1 MARWAALLLT
11 VAGSV
16 AICRAQQPPTRPA
29 FTTIQPITQQPTTPL
44 GCEYNGR
51 FYPAGTTISETTGC
65 MGSGELCDENGEI
78 LVWDNFGFGCCERDG
93 QYYEDGETFT
103 EGGVTCTC
111 VGSENAEPA
120 PLNCGVTTTPS
131 VPRPDTPPPTP
142 PAGCEYDGRIYP
154 PGTTISETTGCRG
167 SGTYCDENGQIY
179 VSDNFGFGCCERD
192 GQYYQDGE
200 TFTEGRVT
208 CTCVGSRDAI
218 PAPLN
223 CTEGDC
229 RGRWST
235 PEGCRGDDCDH
246 SVSWTYNS
254 DTDKIFFEMSAR
266 QTSDKWIGIGFSN
279 DQLMA
284 NSDVIVAAVSPEG
297 SVSITD
303 RWASRRSMPT
313 EDGSDDVENPQ
324 GSYNNGVINVNFTR
338 QRNTGDDSDLA
349 FTDDDCLYM
358 FYALGGTYNHA
369 SQTLSKHATT
379 PTISDQRICIRG
391 DCPAREVCGENSNF
405 HSCGHGDCQP
415 TCEEPAPVCIQ
426 VCIPGC
432 QCKAGFALRDGR
444 CIPRSQ
450 CEGGGD
456 YLDCNE
462 PDVFWCDNGMCVHQ
476 NRTCNDEDNCGD
488 RSDERGCPTGA
499 CKSSPCMNGASC
511 CDLGDDEFSCLCR
524 LGYHGETCGNFT
536 DPCASESR
544 CENGGTC
551 MRWEMGGDTPP
562 EYSCQCPPHFTGV
575 TCEIPLPTVCDENT
589 CENGGRCV
597 TIPMPCMEGSGDC
610 PEFRC
615 VCPAGVTG
623 YRCEFALGVCEED
636 SCFNDGECTQ
646 VPCKDYYSCECR
658 NGTAGAR
665 CQSTGI
671 IVPTECGENSYFH
684 SCGYGDCQ
692 PTCEEPAPVC
702 IQVCIPGCQCK
713 AGFALRDG
721 RCIPRSQCEGGG
733 DYLDCNE
740 PDVFWCD
747 NGMCVHQN
755 RTCNDEDNCGDRS
768 DERGCP
774 TGACKSSPCMNGAS
788 CCDLGDDEF
797 SCLCRLGYHGETC
810 GNFTDPCASE
820 SRCENGGTCM
830 RWEMGGD
837 TPPEYSCQCPPHF
850 TGVTCEIPL
859 PTVCDENTC
868 ENGGRCVTIPMPC
881 MEGSGD
887 CPEFRCV
894 CPAGV
899 TGYRCE
905 FAIGMCEEESC
916 FNDGECMQVPCKD
929 YYSCECRNGTA
940 GARCESTGIIDC
952 SEPDVFWCDNGMCVH
967 QNRTCNDE
975 DNCGDRSD
983 ERGCPTGACKSSPCM
998 NGASCCD
1005 LGDDKFSC
1013 LCRLG
1018 YHGDTCGNF
1027 TDPCASPD
1035 NPCAN
1040 GGTCMSMDVG
1050 DGDGDSVRSEY
1061 SCQCPPGFTGMTCEI
1076 PLPTVCDENT
1086 CENGGRCVTAT
1097 CSEGSGD
1104 CDPEFRCVCPPGVT
1118 GYRCEFV
1125 LGICEED
1132 SCFNDGECMQV
1143 PCKDYYSCECRN
1155 GFNGPRCAMGESDA
1169 AFAVIRLVGGATEF
1183 EGRVEVRNRTGNG
1196 EWGTICDDDF
1206 DINAANVVCKQ
1217 LGYGPALQLSGSHV
1231 FGEGSGPI
1239 WLDDV
1244 RCSGDEESL
1253 LDCPSGDWGEHNC
1266 DHYEDV
1272 GVICSYTADNVS
1284 LDIRLAEGTTP
1295 AQGRVE
1301 IRLGNGEWGTVC
1313 DDSFDMDDAHVVCRQ
1328 LGYKFATSYEG
1339 SAYFGQ
1345 GNGSIWLDDVEC
1357 EGDEESLLD
1366 CSSSR
1371 WGQHNCGH
1379 SEDVGVVCAVQCE
1392 PINIGMCRNVVQY
1405 NTTAFPNLLGH
1416 VSQQSFLTTPE
1427 SVSVITALMNS
1438 GCHPDVEFAVCSA
1451 LVPNCIDSV
1460 QITPCKD
1467 FCNDVRASCEQVLL
1481 DLGWPWP
1488 FNCSRL
1494 NDRTQCIT
1502 PYPVVVSTELT
1513 LPDEVFTEDLNNM
1526 TSPRYRMLAGTLE
1539 SEASKAFSRY
1549 PSFRQATVK
1558 GFRPGSVR
1566 ATLGLEFQ
1574 SSGQPLSSDETVVGT
1589 LRQYVNETGGRLG
1602 NLSVSQVN
1610 VALPPAE
1617 IRLVGGS
1624 RRNEG
1629 RVEIRLGNGEWGTI
1643 CDDSFDINDANVVC
1657 RQLGYGLAESYESSF
1672 YFGYG
1677 SGPIWLDEVECEGD
1691 EKNLLDC
1698 PSFGWGRHDC
1708 DHSEDVGV
1716 VCLVQ
1721 CEPINIGMCRNVVPY
1736 NTTAFPNLLG
1746 HVSQQSFLTDQDS
1759 LNVITAL
1766 MNSGCHPDVEF
1777 AVCSALVP
1785 NCIDSVQI
1793 TPCRDFCNDIRA
1805 SCEQVLVGRGQ
1816 PWPFNCNSFNART
1829 QCIRPYPVV
1838 VSTKLTLPDEVFSE
1852 DLNDRN
1858 SSRYRMLAGTL
1869 EREASKAFEAIS
1881 SFRQATVERFRS
1893 GSVIA
1898 ILGVQFQN
1906 NGQALP
1912 SDEAVVATLR
1922 QYINDNG
1929 GRLGDL
1935 SVSQVEVVVPPAEIR
1950 LVGGATE
1957 YEGRV
1962 EIRTGDGEWGTICDD
1977 NFDDNINAA
1986 NVVCRQLGYGPALQY
2001 TGSHVFGEGSGP
2013 IWLDDVRCAGDEESL
2028 LDCPSRDWGEHNCGH
2043 SEDVGVI
2050 CSNTTSNASLEI
2062 RLVGGTNPAQGR
2074 VEIRR
2079 GNGEWGTVCDDS
2091 FDIND
2096 AHVVCRQLGY
2106 GLATSYEGFG
2116 YGSGPIWLDEVECEG
2131 DEENLLDC
2139 PSNGWGD
2146 HNCGHSEDVSV
2157 FCSVLSS
2164 CEPVPWDLCTY
2175 FMGYNSTGFPNSFD
2189 HTSQLDIVL
2198 SAEYQEFTA
2207 VLANISICYPNIYEV
2222 YCQTFL
2228 PKCEE
2233 RSTVFLCRSVCEE
2246 VNAACGPRGVF
2257 LPFSCDVFPADGTQE
2272 CLTLASS
2279 SSSSCEPVPWEF
2291 CSSFIDYNY
2300 TGFPNSFD
2308 HASQLDLALSVEY
2321 QEFTTL
2327 LANLSICYPNIYQ
2340 VYCPVFLPK
2349 CENGSKV
2356 FLCRSVCE
2364 EVNAACGPRGVSLPF
2379 SCDAFPADGTQEC
2392 LTIASST
2399 CDPIPWEFC
2408 SSYIDYDYTGFPN
2421 AFNHTSQVDVSISPE
2436 FQGFNALVPNIS
2448 MCYPNI
2454 YQLYCSM
2461 FLPKCENG
2469 SRVFLCRS
2477 VCEEVNAACG
2487 PRGVSLPFPCDV
2499 FPADGTQECLTI
2511 DAPTC
2516 QPIPYDRCRNML
2528 YSETSFTPG
2537 VPVEAAIA
2545 GAESFFAT
2553 SDSIAGCHTDLEA
2566 FVCSYLFPP
2575 CTSSGTRYP
2584 CASLCNEINDAC
2596 KDAANASG
2604 VAYDPG
2610 LCDRLPPGSYD
2621 ENCFVP
2627 QGRSECDPI
2636 PFGRCQN
2643 MPYADTSF
2651 PNWLGWQGPTDAIGN
2666 ATAIFAALD
2675 QISDCHKDLEFF
2687 LCSLYF
2693 PSCTSTGIKF
2703 PCRSLCDEINN
2714 ACALRALAIG
2724 IPWDTAGCV
2733 TLPVSSYQ
2741 EGCIAPKA
2749 TCDGWPYEC
2758 YGSPGSCVGAWEF
2771 CDGNGF
2777 CPYND
2782 DELACSNYTC
2792 MPIELEYCRGEV
2804 PYDRMTLP
2812 NYFGQESTMMIE
2824 ESDIH
2829 RNVSLLADTSC
2840 HEYVKYV
2847 YCHMA
2852 VPECIMDGV
2861 RGQPLC
2867 RSLCEEIRQTCAEEI
2882 KEIGFQFEKSTCD
2895 LIFPDSVQNDTCKL
2909 AKEFNCTFD
2918 DDTCEWMAGNSSQAV
2933 MLQPTSESNSGKYA
2947 SLNGA
2952 SAKLTSPTMY
2962 TDNKC
2967 LRMRYLVR
2975 GDGSRLTVYVTGPDG
2990 NSFSTWRQSST
3001 YVRVGREEEEE
3012 EEDDEDEEEEEEW
3025 QSINLNINK
3034 GWPWF
3039 KVSLD
3044 AYVAADGEVGV
3055 DDVTL
3060 SDGSCKTE
3068 EAVSPGCEP
3077 MKFERCLD
3085 MPYNFTTYPNALG
3098 WDRDLALSLGPDTFQ
3113 AFDQI
3118 ADCHRDLQFY
3128 LCSFIFPECTPFGM
3142 RLPCRSFC
3150 ESVSEACAARANAA
3164 GLTWDPN
3171 GCQSL
3176 PDDEPYCSVPKVQC
3190 EPINIGMCRNVV
3202 PYNTT
3207 AFPNLL
3213 GHVSQQSFLTDQDSV
3228 NVITA
3233 LMNSGCHPDVEFAVC
3248 SALVPNCID
3257 SMLITPCRDFCN
3269 DIRASCEQ
3277 VLVDMGQP
3285 WPFNCNSF
3293 NARTR
3298 CITPYPVV
3306 VFTELT
3312 LPDEV
3317 FTEELNN
3324 MNSSRYRM
3332 LAGTL
3337 KREVSKAFQG
3347 IPSFRQAT
3355 VESFRSGSVIANL
3368 GIEFENTGQP
3378 GVSNETVVG
3387 TLRQYINETGGRLG
3401 NLSVSQVD
3409 VAVPKVEIRLVGG
3422 SNPWEGRVEIR
3433 LGNGEWGTICDDSFD
3448 INDAHVVCRKL
3459 GYGLAT
3465 SYEGS
3470 AYFGQGNGSIWLDDV
3485 ECEGDE
3491 ENLLDC
3497 SSSGWGQHNCGHYE
3511 DVGVVCSV
3519 QCEPINIGMCRNVV
3533 PYNTTAFPNLLGHV
3547 SQQSF
3552 LTDQDS
3558 VSVITALMNSGC
3570 HPDVEFAVCSALVP
3584 NCIDSVQRPPC
3595 RDFCDGVR
3603 ASCEQVLLDMGQHWP
3618 IDCNSFDTR
3627 TQCTTPYAAEIRLVG
3642 GTNPNKGRVEI
3653 RRGNGQW
3660 GTICDDSFD
3669 INDANVVCRQLGYG
3683 LAASYEG
3690 DAFFGPG
3697 NGSIWLDDVECEG
3710 DEENLLDCS
3719 SNGWGQHNCGHYE
3732 DVGVVCTVQ
3741 CEPINIG
3748 MCRNVVPYNTTA
3760 FPNLLGHAS
3769 QQSFLTDQ
3777 DSVSVITALMD
3788 SGCHPDVE
3796 FAVCSALVPNCIDSV
3811 QITPCRD
3818 FCNDIRASCE
3828 QVLVDRGQPWP
3839 FNCNSFNTRTQCI
3852 TPYPVIISTELTL
3865 PDEVFSEDLNDMD
3878 SSRYRMLAGTLE
3890 REASRA
3896 FQAIPSFQQAT
3907 VDSLRSGSVIAT
3919 LGLQF
3924 QNTGQALASDEAVV
3938 ATFRQYISDNG
3949 GRLGNLRVSQV
3960 EVVDVVTPAV
3970 IRLVGG
3976 ATEYEGRVEVR
3987 NGDGEWGTICDDY
4000 FDISTANVVC
4010 RQLGFGYAL
4019 EYTES
4024 EVFGEGSGPIWLD
4037 DVRCAGDEESLLDCP
4052 SGDWGEHNCDHDE
4065 DVGVICSN
4073 TTGNVSLEIR
4083 LVGGTNQ
4090 NEGRVEIRLG
4100 NGEWGTVC
4108 DDSFD
4113 INDAHVVCRQ
4123 LGYGLAESYRDYAYF
4138 GPGNGSIWLDDVEC
4152 EGDEESLLDC
4162 SSSGWGEH
4170 NCGHYEDVG
4179 VVCTGRSECDPIPFG
4194 RCQNLPYS
4202 GTSFPNWLGWQ
4213 GPTDAIGNATA
4224 IFAALDQI
4232 SDCHKDL
4239 DFFLCS
4245 LYFPSCT
4252 STGIKF
4258 PCRSLCDEINN
4269 ACALRALAIGIP
4281 WDTAGCVTLPDS
4293 SYQEG
4298 CIAPKATCDGA
4309 YECYGSPGSCVGA
4322 WEFCNGNGFCPY
4334 SDDEYYC
4341 SNYTC
4346 MPIELEYCQ
4355 GEVPYNRSTLP
4366 NYFGQES
4373 TMMIE
4378 ESDIH
4383 RNVSLLADTSC
4394 HEYVKYV
4401 YCHMAVPECVMD
4413 GVRGQPLCRSLCEE
4427 IRQTCA
4433 EEIKEIGVQ
4442 FEKSSCDLIFPDS
4455 VQNDTCKLAKEFNCT
4470 FDVDTCEWMAD
4481 NSSQAVRL
4489 QPASESDSGKYASL
4503 NGASSKLT
4511 SPAMYTDNKCLR
4523 MRYLVRG
4530 DGSRLTVYVTGPG
4543 GNSFSTWRESSTY
4556 VREEGEAWSSINLNI
4571 NKGWPWF
4578 KVSLDAYV
4586 SDDGEVGVDDVTLS
4600 DGSCAGEEAVSP
4612 GCEPMKFERCLDMP
4626 YNFTTY
4632 PNALGWDRD
4641 LALSLGPHT
4650 FQAFDQIADCHRDLQ
4665 FYLCSFIFPE
4675 CTPLGMRL
4683 PCRSFCESVSEACA
4697 ARANAA
4703 GLTWDPNGCQSLSDD
4718 EPYCSVPKEVP
4729 ECDPIPFGRCQNM
4742 PYADTSFPN
4751 WLGWQGPT
4759 DAIGNAT
4766 AIFAALDQIS
4776 DCHKDLDFFLCS
4788 LYFPSCTSTGI
4799 KFPCRS
4805 LCDEI
4810 NNACAL
4816 RALAIGI
4823 PWDTAGCVTLPESSY
4838 LEGCIAPKATCDG
4851 AYECYGSPGSCVGAW
4866 EFCDGNGFC
4875 PYNDDEFACS
4885 NYTCMPIELEYCQ
4898 DEVPYD
4904 RTILPNYFGQENTM
4918 MIEESDIHRN
4928 VSLLADTSCHEYV
4941 KYVYCHMA
4949 VPECIMDGV
4958 RGQPLCRSLCEEI
4971 RQTCAEEIKEIGF
4984 QFEKSTCDM
4993 IFPDSVQ
5000 NDTCQ
5005 LAKEFNCTFDD
5016 DTCEWM
5022 AGNSSQAV
5030 MLQPTSESNSG
5041 KYASLNG
5048 ALSKLTSPTMYTDNK
5063 CLRMR
5068 YLVRGDGSRLTVY
5081 VTGPDGNSFSTWR
5094 QSSTYV
5100 REGREEEE
5108 DDDDEDEEEEEEW
5121 SSINLNINKG
5131 WPWFKVSLDAYVAV
5145 GGEVGVD
5152 DVTLSDGSCEA
5163 EEVSLGCEPMKFERC
5178 LDMPYNFTTYPNA
5191 LGWDRD
5197 LALSLGPHTFQAF
5210 DQIADCHRDLQF
5222 YLCSFIFPECTPF
5235 GMRLPCRSFCERV
5248 SEACA
5253 TRANAAGLTWD
5264 PNGCQSLPDDEP
5276 YCSVPKGEGCPEGHH
5291 ECYGSGKCVGPWQ
5304 FCDGMPDCPFND
5316 DEREVVCGRYE
5327 CMPMDFEYCQ
5337 DVVNYTRAFFPN
5349 YYGQQ
5354 NVSVIEQ
5361 SDIHQ
5366 IAVSFA
5372 STNCHPDSN
5381 LFYCHL
5387 VVPEC
5392 QENDV
5397 RGKPVCRAVCEE
5409 VRQECSDE
5417 VDALQV
5423 PLTKEWC
5430 YATFP
5435 DSVHNDTCILFRGL
5449 NCTFDD
5455 DFCNWDQV
5463 VRGSQPW
5470 TQVMSSSRQ
5479 GKHITSSGPSSH
5491 LLVSPRIYTDDKCL
5505 RFYYMLTGSDTRVL
5519 LKLIGPNGVS
5529 WNAWNTTTSRSVS
5542 NQWTTASIG
5551 IKTGLE
5557 SVQVSIQA
5565 FADGDGSFS
5574 IDNVTLSDGPCSK
5587 EVECEPIMIDVCRG
5601 VVPYTETLFPNLL
5614 GHSSQQA
5621 FLDDPNSVN
5630 VINQLMNSNCH
5641 PDIGFAVCS
5650 ALVPRC
5656 VDSSQLPPCRGF
5668 CNEIRASCQP
5678 VLGMAGQEWPFECE
5692 AFPFEFQG
5700 ECSTPAPA
5708 QCERI
5713 EIGMCRNV
5721 VPYNTTTF
5729 PNLLGHVSQQ
5739 SFLTTPESVSVI
5751 TALMNSGCHPDVEFA
5766 VCSALVPNCIDS
5778 MQIPPCRDFC
5788 NEVKDS
5794 CEQLLMD
5801 IGESWPF
5808 ECNDFAPRGRCIS
5821 PDPVVV
5827 YAALTL
5833 PDEDFTDDLY
5843 DSSTPRY
5850 RVLTSTLEREI
5861 PKAFETPVTVTVA
5874 SLRPGSVIATVGMG
5888 FENTG
5893 QAPESDEAAIA
5904 TLQQYVS
5911 GKRGRL
5917 GSLTVSQVVGVP
5929 PVDVTRPCDENPCG
5943 DNGICEEVD
5952 GTFGMA
5958 AYRCTCQDG
5967 FTGYNCEI
5975 RIAGRCHESI
5985 QSVLSEQDGSPIVG
5999 VFLPQCRDDGSYEN
6013 LQCHPST
6020 GYCWCVTADGSE
6032 VPGTQTPPGQ
6042 NRTDC
6047 VAAMS
6052 VELYPF
6058 GPGQGDTVVEFSD
6071 LDDGTSDRINIP
6083 AGFPFFYTR
6092 HSRFYIGVNGLISFG
6107 RRYGSYIPV
6116 PFRTGSGNTRPVIAP
6131 FWADHDLRRRD
6142 GQSNVFYQEYRGKV
6156 VRLPANSGV
6165 RGVNADVAAL
6175 AQNVVTRVISDVTAY
6190 ADLSDDFDPS
6200 WIAVITWSNMT
6211 AYPSGSNPDQTV
6223 THQLVLATDGVKSFA
6238 LFNYGAMNWEQTWRE
6253 ARLGYTAADSINF
6266 FDSKYSGLPEIFNIN
6281 EFVGN
6286 TGIRGKWFFRLDDPA
6301 QGDVNY
6307 DQLCLGWADLQ
6318 DEALLVNFTSDSQPC
6333 PCSWTQA
6340 VRDRRFRINWDDM
6353 CAELRWTSPLGIGQ
6367 RCCYSDVED
6376 DPEDSGALLLGFPGG
6391 GSVILYDPR
6400 VDAEQYQS
6408 QDLLPRTHCCLL
6420 SRNCELFY
6428 RYRPSDTCERY
6439 DPPRWAIALGDPH
6452 LTTLDGKS
6460 YTFNG
6465 LGEYLVLDVPD
6476 AMLVVQ
6482 GRTRKAVDVNGT
6494 ETRATIFSAFVA
6506 KQGNSSTVQINLK
6519 DDTSGVDVYVD
6530 RQMFSGFADLA
6541 AGDAGQDFEDV
6552 TVSKGTNGSAIATFS
6567 SGIAIE
6573 VAVDVGIMAITVMA
6587 PPKFKGNTK
6596 GLLGL
6601 WNDDVTDDFTRP
6613 DGTSISINAS
6623 DSDIYHSFG
6632 QLWNVSEADSIF
6644 YYGSQSWSDFAN
6656 SDPDFVPLLEVQ
6668 FATEELRQQAVALCG
6683 DNKECLFDTAATSD
6697 LLTGASTANTESRF
6711 EEDTSLIANFPP
6723 TIFGPTVVNATVG
6736 KEVSF
6741 DLTATDINND
6751 TVRFSAQ
6758 GLPDNAAFN
6767 NASAMFIW
6775 TPSRINSLNMSFT
6788 ASDGKGGTSILRPT
6802 VNLCKCENDGTCDFD
6817 NMADD
6822 QNVDSLLRVV
6832 ACQCGPGLEGTF
6844 CEVDIDGCEDDPC
6857 YMGVNCT
6864 DVPAPGVGYTCS
6876 ACPDGT
6882 EGDGTKCRDIDEC
6895 TNGTHQCGPKAQCRN
6910 EMMSYRCE
6918 CPAGY
6923 RLDDNKRNCSDIDE
6937 CADGVSG
6944 CTQLCNNTDGGF
6956 LCDCY
6961 QGFFLNATN
6970 NVTCYQDQAAR
6981 NVCAVSVCE
6990 NCRAEND
6997 VAVCFCPSGYKLAM
7011 DNITCEDV
7019 DECAPGNE
7027 ELNRCSQKKNCQ
7039 NTDGGHTCSCDIGYL
7054 LEDDLRTC
7062 TICPDGKYGVGC
7074 AEICGC
7080 NRGECNVTVGC
7091 VCPAGWKGD
7100 QCEADVNECDD
7111 GDMCRSNE
7119 TCVNRI
7125 GSYECVCSTGFAAD
7139 ESGTCQDVD
7148 ECVAGHNCHALA
7160 NCTNIVGSF
7169 TCTCAPGYVG
7179 DGVTCEPAT
7188 TPAPSTTPTPSTSS
7202 QSTSAPASTPAA
7214 PASTPTA
7221 SRPTATASRP
7231 TATASRP
7238 TATTSRPTATASR
7251 PTATTSRPTAT
7262 ASRPT
7267 ATASRP
7273 TATASRPTAT
7283 ASRPTATT
7291 SRPTATTSRPTATA
7305 SRPTATASRP
7315 TATAS
7320 RPTGS
7325 QQTQQTTPT
7334 QAQPA
7339 GSSTAQQ
7346 TITTPLRGSTTAKTS
7361 KTPTVS
7367 QSISTAQST
7376 PAQASTARQTVTTPV
7391 RDSTTAQT
7399 SKQPTVSQSISTPQ
7413 STPGSQTAAESSTQT
7428 SQPTTAPAQTTPD
7441 PASTVVVPTEVTLV
7455 WDFTEDLNNR
7465 THPVFIDLENKVK
7478 REVSKAYENNPNFQS
7493 VIVKGF
7499 SAGSVIASFD
7509 TVFKKGQTVPDPVE
7523 AVALL
7528 KQYIDNNGGKLGDLS
7543 TTQVSYA
7550 PPGTTPVPITD
7561 CECAVEVNCV
7571 SYGGKCLAFCS
7582 PNPDYCL
7589 NGGTCMDSNTETL
7602 TCQCTSSFTTTYSGD
7617 RCESRGTGNVV
7628 YAAVGAVA
7636 AFLLLLILIIAAT
7649 KNCWKSKSQP
7659 LSDNSLYANRRAM
7672 NYAPAGLERGLR
7684 STSAAKYR
7692 PSVYESGQ
7700 GATVVYDFSG
7710 KGKAAGY
7717 QYNNV
7722 VYDNVRA
7729 APQMQ
7734 SRPDEGAHVYHNP
7747 IHQEE
7752 HPYQSLVRPHDR
7764 GYQQPTTTTF
7774 TGQQKITNLQRN
7786 VHVNQFQI
7794 PRAKSPYRPAT
7805 SYSTNFQTADD
7816 SRL

>member
-3176 PDDEPYCSVPKVQC
+3176 
-3190 EPINIGMCRNVV
+3190 
-3202 PYNTT
+3202 
-3207 AFPNLL
+3207 
-3213 GHVSQQSFLTDQDSV
+3213 
-3228 NVITA
+3228 
-3233 LMNSGCHPDVEFAVC
+3233 
-3248 SALVPNCID
+3248 
-3257 SMLITPCRDFCN
+3257 
-3269 DIRASCEQ
+3269 
-3277 VLVDMGQP
+3277 
-3285 WPFNCNSF
+3285 
-3293 NARTR
+3293 
-3298 CITPYPVV
+3298 
-3306 VFTELT
+3306 
-3312 LPDEV
+3312 
-3317 FTEELNN
+3317 
-3324 MNSSRYRM
+3324 
-3332 LAGTL
+3332 
-3337 KREVSKAFQG
+3337 
-3347 IPSFRQAT
+3347 
-3355 VESFRSGSVIANL
+3355 
-3368 GIEFENTGQP
+3368 
-3378 GVSNETVVG
+3378 
-3387 TLRQYINETGGRLG
+3387 
-3401 NLSVSQVD
+3401 
-3409 VAVPKVEIRLVGG
+3409 
-3422 SNPWEGRVEIR
+3422 
-3433 LGNGEWGTICDDSFD
+3433 
-3448 INDAHVVCRKL
+3448 
-3459 GYGLAT
+3459 
-3465 SYEGS
+3465 
-3470 AYFGQGNGSIWLDDV
+3470 
-3485 ECEGDE
+3485 
-3491 ENLLDC
+3491 
-3497 SSSGWGQHNCGHYE
+3497 
-3511 DVGVVCSV
+3511 
-3519 QCEPINIGMCRNVV
+3519 
-3533 PYNTTAFPNLLGHV
+3533 
-3547 SQQSF
+3547 
-3552 LTDQDS
+3552 
-3558 VSVITALMNSGC
+3558 
-3570 HPDVEFAVCSALVP
+3570 
-3584 NCIDSVQRPPC
+3584 
-3595 RDFCDGVR
+3595 
-3603 ASCEQVLLDMGQHWP
+3603 
-3618 IDCNSFDTR
+3618 
-3627 TQCTTPYAAEIRLVG
+3627 
-3642 GTNPNKGRVEI
+3642 
-3653 RRGNGQW
+3653 
-3660 GTICDDSFD
+3660 
-3669 INDANVVCRQLGYG
+3669 
-3683 LAASYEG
+3683 
-3690 DAFFGPG
+3690 
-3697 NGSIWLDDVECEG
+3697 
-3710 DEENLLDCS
+3710 
-3719 SNGWGQHNCGHYE
+3719 
-3732 DVGVVCTVQ
+3732 
-3741 CEPINIG
+3741 
-3748 MCRNVVPYNTTA
+3748 
-3760 FPNLLGHAS
+3760 
-3769 QQSFLTDQ
+3769 
-3777 DSVSVITALMD
+3777 
-3788 SGCHPDVE
+3788 
-3796 FAVCSALVPNCIDSV
+3796 
-3811 QITPCRD
+3811 
-3818 FCNDIRASCE
+3818 
-3828 QVLVDRGQPWP
+3828 
-3839 FNCNSFNTRTQCI
+3839 
-3852 TPYPVIISTELTL
+3852 
-3865 PDEVFSEDLNDMD
+3865 
-3878 SSRYRMLAGTLE
+3878 
-3890 REASRA
+3890 
-3896 FQAIPSFQQAT
+3896 
-3907 VDSLRSGSVIAT
+3907 
-3919 LGLQF
+3919 
-3924 QNTGQALASDEAVV
+3924 
-3938 ATFRQYISDNG
+3938 
-3949 GRLGNLRVSQV
+3949 
-3960 EVVDVVTPAV
+3960 
-3970 IRLVGG
+3970 
-3976 ATEYEGRVEVR
+3976 
-3987 NGDGEWGTICDDY
+3987 
-4000 FDISTANVVC
+4000 
-4010 RQLGFGYAL
+4010 
-4019 EYTES
+4019 
-4024 EVFGEGSGPIWLD
+4024 
-4037 DVRCAGDEESLLDCP
+4037 
-4052 SGDWGEHNCDHDE
+4052 
-4065 DVGVICSN
+4065 
-4073 TTGNVSLEIR
+4073 
-4083 LVGGTNQ
+4083 
-4090 NEGRVEIRLG
+4090 
-4100 NGEWGTVC
+4100 
-4108 DDSFD
+4108 
-4113 INDAHVVCRQ
+4113 
-4123 LGYGLAESYRDYAYF
+4123 
-4138 GPGNGSIWLDDVEC
+4138 
-4152 EGDEESLLDC
+4152 
-4162 SSSGWGEH
+4162 
-4170 NCGHYEDVG
+4170 
-4179 VVCTGRSECDPIPFG
+4179 
-4194 RCQNLPYS
+4194 
-4202 GTSFPNWLGWQ
+4202 
-4213 GPTDAIGNATA
+4213 
-4224 IFAALDQI
+4224 
-4232 SDCHKDL
+4232 
-4239 DFFLCS
+4239 
-4245 LYFPSCT
+4245 
-4252 STGIKF
+4252 
-4258 PCRSLCDEINN
+4258 
-4269 ACALRALAIGIP
+4269 
-4281 WDTAGCVTLPDS
+4281 
-4293 SYQEG
+4293 
-4298 CIAPKATCDGA
+4298 
-4309 YECYGSPGSCVGA
+4309 
-4322 WEFCNGNGFCPY
+4322 
-4334 SDDEYYC
+4334 
-4341 SNYTC
+4341 
-4346 MPIELEYCQ
+4346 
-4355 GEVPYNRSTLP
+4355 
-4366 NYFGQES
+4366 
-4373 TMMIE
+4373 
-4378 ESDIH
+4378 
-4383 RNVSLLADTSC
+4383 
-4394 HEYVKYV
+4394 
-4401 YCHMAVPECVMD
+4401 
-4413 GVRGQPLCRSLCEE
+4413 
-4427 IRQTCA
+4427 
-4433 EEIKEIGVQ
+4433 
-4442 FEKSSCDLIFPDS
+4442 
-4455 VQNDTCKLAKEFNCT
+4455 
-4470 FDVDTCEWMAD
+4470 
-4481 NSSQAVRL
+4481 
-4489 QPASESDSGKYASL
+4489 
-4503 NGASSKLT
+4503 
-4511 SPAMYTDNKCLR
+4511 
-4523 MRYLVRG
+4523 
-4530 DGSRLTVYVTGPG
+4530 
-4543 GNSFSTWRESSTY
+4543 
-4556 VREEGEAWSSINLNI
+4556 
-4571 NKGWPWF
+4571 
-4578 KVSLDAYV
+4578 
-4586 SDDGEVGVDDVTLS
+4586 
-4600 DGSCAGEEAVSP
+4600 
-4612 GCEPMKFERCLDMP
+4612 
-4626 YNFTTY
+4626 
-4632 PNALGWDRD
+4632 
-4641 LALSLGPHT
+4641 
-4650 FQAFDQIADCHRDLQ
+4650 
-4665 FYLCSFIFPE
+4665 
-4675 CTPLGMRL
+4675 
-4683 PCRSFCESVSEACA
+4683 
-4697 ARANAA
+4697 
-4703 GLTWDPNGCQSLSDD
+4703 SDD

-7376 PAQASTARQTVTTPV
+7376 PAQSVASSRAQQTVTAPVRSSTAAQTSRTPTVSQSMSTPQSTPAQASTARQTVTTPV

>member
-1785 NCIDSVQI
+1785 NCIDSVQ
-1793 TPCRDFCNDIRA
+1793 
-1805 SCEQVLVGRGQ
+1805 
-1816 PWPFNCNSFNART
+1816 
-1829 QCIRPYPVV
+1829 
-1838 VSTKLTLPDEVFSE
+1838 
-1852 DLNDRN
+1852 
-1858 SSRYRMLAGTL
+1858 
-1869 EREASKAFEAIS
+1869 
-1881 SFRQATVERFRS
+1881 
-1893 GSVIA
+1893 
-1898 ILGVQFQN
+1898 
-1906 NGQALP
+1906 
-1912 SDEAVVATLR
+1912 
-1922 QYINDNG
+1922 
-1929 GRLGDL
+1929 
-1935 SVSQVEVVVPPAEIR
+1935 
-1950 LVGGATE
+1950 
-1957 YEGRV
+1957 
-1962 EIRTGDGEWGTICDD
+1962 
-1977 NFDDNINAA
+1977 
-1986 NVVCRQLGYGPALQY
+1986 
-2001 TGSHVFGEGSGP
+2001 
-2013 IWLDDVRCAGDEESL
+2013 
-2028 LDCPSRDWGEHNCGH
+2028 
-2043 SEDVGVI
+2043 
-2050 CSNTTSNASLEI
+2050 
-2062 RLVGGTNPAQGR
+2062 
-2074 VEIRR
+2074 
-2079 GNGEWGTVCDDS
+2079 
-2091 FDIND
+2091 
-2096 AHVVCRQLGY
+2096 
-2106 GLATSYEGFG
+2106 
-2116 YGSGPIWLDEVECEG
+2116 
-2131 DEENLLDC
+2131 
-2139 PSNGWGD
+2139 
-2146 HNCGHSEDVSV
+2146 
-2157 FCSVLSS
+2157 
-2164 CEPVPWDLCTY
+2164 
-2175 FMGYNSTGFPNSFD
+2175 
-2189 HTSQLDIVL
+2189 
-2198 SAEYQEFTA
+2198 
-2207 VLANISICYPNIYEV
+2207 
-2222 YCQTFL
+2222 
-2228 PKCEE
+2228 
-2233 RSTVFLCRSVCEE
+2233 
-2246 VNAACGPRGVF
+2246 
-2257 LPFSCDVFPADGTQE
+2257 
-2272 CLTLASS
+2272 
-2279 SSSSCEPVPWEF
+2279 
-2291 CSSFIDYNY
+2291 
-2300 TGFPNSFD
+2300 
-2308 HASQLDLALSVEY
+2308 
-2321 QEFTTL
+2321 
-2327 LANLSICYPNIYQ
+2327 
-2340 VYCPVFLPK
+2340 
-2349 CENGSKV
+2349 
-2356 FLCRSVCE
+2356 
-2364 EVNAACGPRGVSLPF
+2364 
-2379 SCDAFPADGTQEC
+2379 
-2392 LTIASST
+2392 
-2399 CDPIPWEFC
+2399 
-2408 SSYIDYDYTGFPN
+2408 
-2421 AFNHTSQVDVSISPE
+2421 
-2436 FQGFNALVPNIS
+2436 
-2448 MCYPNI
+2448 
-2454 YQLYCSM
+2454 
-2461 FLPKCENG
+2461 
-2469 SRVFLCRS
+2469 
-2477 VCEEVNAACG
+2477 
-2487 PRGVSLPFPCDV
+2487 
-2499 FPADGTQECLTI
+2499 
-2511 DAPTC
+2511 
-2516 QPIPYDRCRNML
+2516 
-2528 YSETSFTPG
+2528 
-2537 VPVEAAIA
+2537 
-2545 GAESFFAT
+2545 
-2553 SDSIAGCHTDLEA
+2553 
-2566 FVCSYLFPP
+2566 
-2575 CTSSGTRYP
+2575 
-2584 CASLCNEINDAC
+2584 
-2596 KDAANASG
+2596 
-2604 VAYDPG
+2604 
-2610 LCDRLPPGSYD
+2610 
-2621 ENCFVP
+2621 
-2627 QGRSECDPI
+2627 
-2636 PFGRCQN
+2636 
-2643 MPYADTSF
+2643 
-2651 PNWLGWQGPTDAIGN
+2651 
-2666 ATAIFAALD
+2666 
-2675 QISDCHKDLEFF
+2675 
-2687 LCSLYF
+2687 
-2693 PSCTSTGIKF
+2693 
-2703 PCRSLCDEINN
+2703 
-2714 ACALRALAIG
+2714 
-2724 IPWDTAGCV
+2724 
-2733 TLPVSSYQ
+2733 
-2741 EGCIAPKA
+2741 
-2749 TCDGWPYEC
+2749 
-2758 YGSPGSCVGAWEF
+2758 
-2771 CDGNGF
+2771 
-2777 CPYND
+2777 
-2782 DELACSNYTC
+2782 
-2792 MPIELEYCRGEV
+2792 
-2804 PYDRMTLP
+2804 
-2812 NYFGQESTMMIE
+2812 
-2824 ESDIH
+2824 
-2829 RNVSLLADTSC
+2829 
-2840 HEYVKYV
+2840 
-2847 YCHMA
+2847 
-2852 VPECIMDGV
+2852 
-2861 RGQPLC
+2861 
-2867 RSLCEEIRQTCAEEI
+2867 
-2882 KEIGFQFEKSTCD
+2882 
-2895 LIFPDSVQNDTCKL
+2895 
-2909 AKEFNCTFD
+2909 
-2918 DDTCEWMAGNSSQAV
+2918 
-2933 MLQPTSESNSGKYA
+2933 
-2947 SLNGA
+2947 
-2952 SAKLTSPTMY
+2952 
-2962 TDNKC
+2962 
-2967 LRMRYLVR
+2967 
-2975 GDGSRLTVYVTGPDG
+2975 
-2990 NSFSTWRQSST
+2990 
-3001 YVRVGREEEEE
+3001 
-3012 EEDDEDEEEEEEW
+3012 
-3025 QSINLNINK
+3025 
-3034 GWPWF
+3034 
-3039 KVSLD
+3039 
-3044 AYVAADGEVGV
+3044 
-3055 DDVTL
+3055 
-3060 SDGSCKTE
+3060 
-3068 EAVSPGCEP
+3068 
-3077 MKFERCLD
+3077 
-3085 MPYNFTTYPNALG
+3085 
-3098 WDRDLALSLGPDTFQ
+3098 
-3113 AFDQI
+3113 
-3118 ADCHRDLQFY
+3118 
-3128 LCSFIFPECTPFGM
+3128 
-3142 RLPCRSFC
+3142 
-3150 ESVSEACAARANAA
+3150 
-3164 GLTWDPN
+3164 
-3171 GCQSL
+3171 
-3176 PDDEPYCSVPKVQC
+3176 
-3190 EPINIGMCRNVV
+3190 
-3202 PYNTT
+3202 
-3207 AFPNLL
+3207 
-3213 GHVSQQSFLTDQDSV
+3213 
-3228 NVITA
+3228 
-3233 LMNSGCHPDVEFAVC
+3233 
-3248 SALVPNCID
+3248 
-3257 SMLITPCRDFCN
+3257 ITPCRDFCN

-7376 PAQASTARQTVTTPV
+7376 PAQSVASSRAQQTVTAPVRSSTAAQTSRTPTVSQSMSTPQSTPAQASTARQTVTTPV

>member
-2733 TLPVSSYQ
+2733 TLPV
-2741 EGCIAPKA
+2741 
-2749 TCDGWPYEC
+2749 
-2758 YGSPGSCVGAWEF
+2758 
-2771 CDGNGF
+2771 
-2777 CPYND
+2777 
-2782 DELACSNYTC
+2782 
-2792 MPIELEYCRGEV
+2792 
-2804 PYDRMTLP
+2804 
-2812 NYFGQESTMMIE
+2812 
-2824 ESDIH
+2824 
-2829 RNVSLLADTSC
+2829 
-2840 HEYVKYV
+2840 
-2847 YCHMA
+2847 
-2852 VPECIMDGV
+2852 
-2861 RGQPLC
+2861 
-2867 RSLCEEIRQTCAEEI
+2867 
-2882 KEIGFQFEKSTCD
+2882 
-2895 LIFPDSVQNDTCKL
+2895 
-2909 AKEFNCTFD
+2909 
-2918 DDTCEWMAGNSSQAV
+2918 
-2933 MLQPTSESNSGKYA
+2933 
-2947 SLNGA
+2947 
-2952 SAKLTSPTMY
+2952 
-2962 TDNKC
+2962 
-2967 LRMRYLVR
+2967 
-2975 GDGSRLTVYVTGPDG
+2975 
-2990 NSFSTWRQSST
+2990 
-3001 YVRVGREEEEE
+3001 
-3012 EEDDEDEEEEEEW
+3012 
-3025 QSINLNINK
+3025 
-3034 GWPWF
+3034 
-3039 KVSLD
+3039 
-3044 AYVAADGEVGV
+3044 
-3055 DDVTL
+3055 
-3060 SDGSCKTE
+3060 
-3068 EAVSPGCEP
+3068 
-3077 MKFERCLD
+3077 
-3085 MPYNFTTYPNALG
+3085 
-3098 WDRDLALSLGPDTFQ
+3098 
-3113 AFDQI
+3113 
-3118 ADCHRDLQFY
+3118 
-3128 LCSFIFPECTPFGM
+3128 
-3142 RLPCRSFC
+3142 
-3150 ESVSEACAARANAA
+3150 
-3164 GLTWDPN
+3164 
-3171 GCQSL
+3171 
-3176 PDDEPYCSVPKVQC
+3176 
-3190 EPINIGMCRNVV
+3190 
-3202 PYNTT
+3202 
-3207 AFPNLL
+3207 
-3213 GHVSQQSFLTDQDSV
+3213 
-3228 NVITA
+3228 
-3233 LMNSGCHPDVEFAVC
+3233 
-3248 SALVPNCID
+3248 
-3257 SMLITPCRDFCN
+3257 
-3269 DIRASCEQ
+3269 
-3277 VLVDMGQP
+3277 
-3285 WPFNCNSF
+3285 
-3293 NARTR
+3293 
-3298 CITPYPVV
+3298 
-3306 VFTELT
+3306 
-3312 LPDEV
+3312 
-3317 FTEELNN
+3317 
-3324 MNSSRYRM
+3324 
-3332 LAGTL
+3332 
-3337 KREVSKAFQG
+3337 
-3347 IPSFRQAT
+3347 
-3355 VESFRSGSVIANL
+3355 
-3368 GIEFENTGQP
+3368 
-3378 GVSNETVVG
+3378 
-3387 TLRQYINETGGRLG
+3387 
-3401 NLSVSQVD
+3401 
-3409 VAVPKVEIRLVGG
+3409 
-3422 SNPWEGRVEIR
+3422 
-3433 LGNGEWGTICDDSFD
+3433 
-3448 INDAHVVCRKL
+3448 
-3459 GYGLAT
+3459 
-3465 SYEGS
+3465 
-3470 AYFGQGNGSIWLDDV
+3470 
-3485 ECEGDE
+3485 
-3491 ENLLDC
+3491 
-3497 SSSGWGQHNCGHYE
+3497 
-3511 DVGVVCSV
+3511 
-3519 QCEPINIGMCRNVV
+3519 
-3533 PYNTTAFPNLLGHV
+3533 
-3547 SQQSF
+3547 
-3552 LTDQDS
+3552 
-3558 VSVITALMNSGC
+3558 
-3570 HPDVEFAVCSALVP
+3570 
-3584 NCIDSVQRPPC
+3584 
-3595 RDFCDGVR
+3595 
-3603 ASCEQVLLDMGQHWP
+3603 
-3618 IDCNSFDTR
+3618 
-3627 TQCTTPYAAEIRLVG
+3627 
-3642 GTNPNKGRVEI
+3642 
-3653 RRGNGQW
+3653 
-3660 GTICDDSFD
+3660 
-3669 INDANVVCRQLGYG
+3669 
-3683 LAASYEG
+3683 
-3690 DAFFGPG
+3690 
-3697 NGSIWLDDVECEG
+3697 
-3710 DEENLLDCS
+3710 
-3719 SNGWGQHNCGHYE
+3719 
-3732 DVGVVCTVQ
+3732 
-3741 CEPINIG
+3741 
-3748 MCRNVVPYNTTA
+3748 
-3760 FPNLLGHAS
+3760 
-3769 QQSFLTDQ
+3769 
-3777 DSVSVITALMD
+3777 
-3788 SGCHPDVE
+3788 
-3796 FAVCSALVPNCIDSV
+3796 
-3811 QITPCRD
+3811 
-3818 FCNDIRASCE
+3818 
-3828 QVLVDRGQPWP
+3828 
-3839 FNCNSFNTRTQCI
+3839 
-3852 TPYPVIISTELTL
+3852 
-3865 PDEVFSEDLNDMD
+3865 
-3878 SSRYRMLAGTLE
+3878 
-3890 REASRA
+3890 
-3896 FQAIPSFQQAT
+3896 
-3907 VDSLRSGSVIAT
+3907 
-3919 LGLQF
+3919 
-3924 QNTGQALASDEAVV
+3924 
-3938 ATFRQYISDNG
+3938 
-3949 GRLGNLRVSQV
+3949 
-3960 EVVDVVTPAV
+3960 
-3970 IRLVGG
+3970 
-3976 ATEYEGRVEVR
+3976 
-3987 NGDGEWGTICDDY
+3987 
-4000 FDISTANVVC
+4000 
-4010 RQLGFGYAL
+4010 
-4019 EYTES
+4019 
-4024 EVFGEGSGPIWLD
+4024 
-4037 DVRCAGDEESLLDCP
+4037 
-4052 SGDWGEHNCDHDE
+4052 
-4065 DVGVICSN
+4065 
-4073 TTGNVSLEIR
+4073 
-4083 LVGGTNQ
+4083 
-4090 NEGRVEIRLG
+4090 
-4100 NGEWGTVC
+4100 
-4108 DDSFD
+4108 
-4113 INDAHVVCRQ
+4113 
-4123 LGYGLAESYRDYAYF
+4123 
-4138 GPGNGSIWLDDVEC
+4138 
-4152 EGDEESLLDC
+4152 
-4162 SSSGWGEH
+4162 
-4170 NCGHYEDVG
+4170 
-4179 VVCTGRSECDPIPFG
+4179 
-4194 RCQNLPYS
+4194 
-4202 GTSFPNWLGWQ
+4202 
-4213 GPTDAIGNATA
+4213 
-4224 IFAALDQI
+4224 
-4232 SDCHKDL
+4232 
-4239 DFFLCS
+4239 
-4245 LYFPSCT
+4245 
-4252 STGIKF
+4252 
-4258 PCRSLCDEINN
+4258 
-4269 ACALRALAIGIP
+4269 
-4281 WDTAGCVTLPDS
+4281 S

-7376 PAQASTARQTVTTPV
+7376 PAQSVASSRAQQTVTAPVRSSTAAQTSRTPTVSQSMSTPQSTPAQASTARQTVTTPV

>member
-2804 PYDRMTLP
+2804 PYDRM
-2812 NYFGQESTMMIE
+2812 
-2824 ESDIH
+2824 
-2829 RNVSLLADTSC
+2829 
-2840 HEYVKYV
+2840 
-2847 YCHMA
+2847 
-2852 VPECIMDGV
+2852 
-2861 RGQPLC
+2861 
-2867 RSLCEEIRQTCAEEI
+2867 
-2882 KEIGFQFEKSTCD
+2882 
-2895 LIFPDSVQNDTCKL
+2895 
-2909 AKEFNCTFD
+2909 
-2918 DDTCEWMAGNSSQAV
+2918 
-2933 MLQPTSESNSGKYA
+2933 
-2947 SLNGA
+2947 
-2952 SAKLTSPTMY
+2952 
-2962 TDNKC
+2962 
-2967 LRMRYLVR
+2967 
-2975 GDGSRLTVYVTGPDG
+2975 
-2990 NSFSTWRQSST
+2990 
-3001 YVRVGREEEEE
+3001 
-3012 EEDDEDEEEEEEW
+3012 
-3025 QSINLNINK
+3025 
-3034 GWPWF
+3034 
-3039 KVSLD
+3039 
-3044 AYVAADGEVGV
+3044 
-3055 DDVTL
+3055 
-3060 SDGSCKTE
+3060 
-3068 EAVSPGCEP
+3068 
-3077 MKFERCLD
+3077 
-3085 MPYNFTTYPNALG
+3085 
-3098 WDRDLALSLGPDTFQ
+3098 
-3113 AFDQI
+3113 
-3118 ADCHRDLQFY
+3118 
-3128 LCSFIFPECTPFGM
+3128 
-3142 RLPCRSFC
+3142 
-3150 ESVSEACAARANAA
+3150 
-3164 GLTWDPN
+3164 
-3171 GCQSL
+3171 
-3176 PDDEPYCSVPKVQC
+3176 
-3190 EPINIGMCRNVV
+3190 
-3202 PYNTT
+3202 
-3207 AFPNLL
+3207 
-3213 GHVSQQSFLTDQDSV
+3213 
-3228 NVITA
+3228 
-3233 LMNSGCHPDVEFAVC
+3233 
-3248 SALVPNCID
+3248 
-3257 SMLITPCRDFCN
+3257 
-3269 DIRASCEQ
+3269 
-3277 VLVDMGQP
+3277 
-3285 WPFNCNSF
+3285 
-3293 NARTR
+3293 
-3298 CITPYPVV
+3298 
-3306 VFTELT
+3306 
-3312 LPDEV
+3312 
-3317 FTEELNN
+3317 
-3324 MNSSRYRM
+3324 
-3332 LAGTL
+3332 
-3337 KREVSKAFQG
+3337 
-3347 IPSFRQAT
+3347 
-3355 VESFRSGSVIANL
+3355 
-3368 GIEFENTGQP
+3368 
-3378 GVSNETVVG
+3378 
-3387 TLRQYINETGGRLG
+3387 
-3401 NLSVSQVD
+3401 
-3409 VAVPKVEIRLVGG
+3409 
-3422 SNPWEGRVEIR
+3422 
-3433 LGNGEWGTICDDSFD
+3433 
-3448 INDAHVVCRKL
+3448 
-3459 GYGLAT
+3459 
-3465 SYEGS
+3465 
-3470 AYFGQGNGSIWLDDV
+3470 
-3485 ECEGDE
+3485 
-3491 ENLLDC
+3491 
-3497 SSSGWGQHNCGHYE
+3497 
-3511 DVGVVCSV
+3511 
-3519 QCEPINIGMCRNVV
+3519 
-3533 PYNTTAFPNLLGHV
+3533 
-3547 SQQSF
+3547 
-3552 LTDQDS
+3552 
-3558 VSVITALMNSGC
+3558 
-3570 HPDVEFAVCSALVP
+3570 
-3584 NCIDSVQRPPC
+3584 
-3595 RDFCDGVR
+3595 
-3603 ASCEQVLLDMGQHWP
+3603 
-3618 IDCNSFDTR
+3618 
-3627 TQCTTPYAAEIRLVG
+3627 
-3642 GTNPNKGRVEI
+3642 
-3653 RRGNGQW
+3653 
-3660 GTICDDSFD
+3660 
-3669 INDANVVCRQLGYG
+3669 
-3683 LAASYEG
+3683 
-3690 DAFFGPG
+3690 
-3697 NGSIWLDDVECEG
+3697 
-3710 DEENLLDCS
+3710 
-3719 SNGWGQHNCGHYE
+3719 
-3732 DVGVVCTVQ
+3732 
-3741 CEPINIG
+3741 
-3748 MCRNVVPYNTTA
+3748 
-3760 FPNLLGHAS
+3760 
-3769 QQSFLTDQ
+3769 
-3777 DSVSVITALMD
+3777 
-3788 SGCHPDVE
+3788 
-3796 FAVCSALVPNCIDSV
+3796 
-3811 QITPCRD
+3811 
-3818 FCNDIRASCE
+3818 
-3828 QVLVDRGQPWP
+3828 
-3839 FNCNSFNTRTQCI
+3839 
-3852 TPYPVIISTELTL
+3852 
-3865 PDEVFSEDLNDMD
+3865 
-3878 SSRYRMLAGTLE
+3878 
-3890 REASRA
+3890 
-3896 FQAIPSFQQAT
+3896 
-3907 VDSLRSGSVIAT
+3907 
-3919 LGLQF
+3919 
-3924 QNTGQALASDEAVV
+3924 
-3938 ATFRQYISDNG
+3938 
-3949 GRLGNLRVSQV
+3949 
-3960 EVVDVVTPAV
+3960 
-3970 IRLVGG
+3970 
-3976 ATEYEGRVEVR
+3976 
-3987 NGDGEWGTICDDY
+3987 
-4000 FDISTANVVC
+4000 
-4010 RQLGFGYAL
+4010 
-4019 EYTES
+4019 
-4024 EVFGEGSGPIWLD
+4024 
-4037 DVRCAGDEESLLDCP
+4037 
-4052 SGDWGEHNCDHDE
+4052 
-4065 DVGVICSN
+4065 
-4073 TTGNVSLEIR
+4073 
-4083 LVGGTNQ
+4083 
-4090 NEGRVEIRLG
+4090 
-4100 NGEWGTVC
+4100 
-4108 DDSFD
+4108 
-4113 INDAHVVCRQ
+4113 
-4123 LGYGLAESYRDYAYF
+4123 
-4138 GPGNGSIWLDDVEC
+4138 
-4152 EGDEESLLDC
+4152 
-4162 SSSGWGEH
+4162 
-4170 NCGHYEDVG
+4170 
-4179 VVCTGRSECDPIPFG
+4179 
-4194 RCQNLPYS
+4194 
-4202 GTSFPNWLGWQ
+4202 
-4213 GPTDAIGNATA
+4213 
-4224 IFAALDQI
+4224 
-4232 SDCHKDL
+4232 
-4239 DFFLCS
+4239 
-4245 LYFPSCT
+4245 
-4252 STGIKF
+4252 
-4258 PCRSLCDEINN
+4258 
-4269 ACALRALAIGIP
+4269 
-4281 WDTAGCVTLPDS
+4281 
-4293 SYQEG
+4293 
-4298 CIAPKATCDGA
+4298 
-4309 YECYGSPGSCVGA
+4309 
-4322 WEFCNGNGFCPY
+4322 
-4334 SDDEYYC
+4334 
-4341 SNYTC
+4341 
-4346 MPIELEYCQ
+4346 
-4355 GEVPYNRSTLP
+4355 TLP

-7376 PAQASTARQTVTTPV
+7376 PAQSVASSRAQQTVTAPVRSSTAAQTSRTPTVSQSMSTPQSTPAQASTARQTVTTPV

>member
-1 MARWAALLLT
+1 MAAGRRNMTPACLRSPLGQDQWLSAELNSPPPGLL
-11 VAGSV
+11 V
-16 AICRAQQPPTRPA
+16 I
-29 FTTIQPITQQPTTPL
+29 TTIQPITQQPTTPL

-131 VPRPDTPPPTP
+131 VPRPDTTPPTP

-254 DTDKIFFEMSAR
+254 DTDEIFFEMSAR

-313 EDGSDDVENPQ
+313 QDGSDDVENPQ

-358 FYALGGTYNHA
+358 FYALGGTYDHA

-391 DCPAREVCGENSNF
+391 DCPATEVCGENSYFN
-405 HSCGHGDCQP
+405 SCGHGDCQP
-415 TCEEPAPVCIQ
+415 TCEEPAPICTQ

-432 QCKAGFALRDGR
+432 QCNAGFALRDGR

-456 YLDCNE
+456 YLDCSE
-462 PDVFWCDNGMCVHQ
+462 PEVFWCDNGMCVHQ

-511 CDLGDDEFSCLCR
+511 CDLGDDKFSCLCR
-524 LGYHGETCGNFT
+524 LGYHGETCDNFT

-597 TIPMPCMEGSGDC
+597 TMPMPCMEGSGDC

-623 YRCEFALGVCEED
+623 YRCEFALGMCEED
-636 SCFNDGECTQ
+636 
-646 VPCKDYYSCECR
+646 
-658 NGTAGAR
+658 
-665 CQSTGI
+665 
-671 IVPTECGENSYFH
+671 
-684 SCGYGDCQ
+684 
-692 PTCEEPAPVC
+692 
-702 IQVCIPGCQCK
+702 
-713 AGFALRDG
+713 
-721 RCIPRSQCEGGG
+721 
-733 DYLDCNE
+733 
-740 PDVFWCD
+740 
-747 NGMCVHQN
+747 
-755 RTCNDEDNCGDRS
+755 
-768 DERGCP
+768 
-774 TGACKSSPCMNGAS
+774 
-788 CCDLGDDEF
+788 
-797 SCLCRLGYHGETC
+797 
-810 GNFTDPCASE
+810 
-820 SRCENGGTCM
+820 
-830 RWEMGGD
+830 
-837 TPPEYSCQCPPHF
+837 
-850 TGVTCEIPL
+850 
-859 PTVCDENTC
+859 
-868 ENGGRCVTIPMPC
+868 
-881 MEGSGD
+881 
-887 CPEFRCV
+887 
-894 CPAGV
+894 
-899 TGYRCE
+899 
-905 FAIGMCEEESC
+905 SC

-940 GARCESTGIIDC
+940 GARCQSTGIIDC
-952 SEPDVFWCDNGMCVH
+952 SEPEVFWCDNGMCVH

-1018 YHGDTCGNF
+1018 YHGETCGNF

-1035 NPCAN
+1035 NNNPCAN
-1040 GGTCMSMDVG
+1040 GGTCMSMDMG
-1050 DGDGDSVRSEY
+1050 DEDGDSVRSEY

-1086 CENGGRCVTAT
+1086 CENGGRCVTAA
-1097 CSEGSGD
+1097 CSEGSED

-1125 LGICEED
+1125 LGMCEEE

-1169 AFAVIRLVGGATEF
+1169 AFAVIRLVGGSTEY

-1217 LGYGPALQLSGSHV
+1217 LGYGPALEYTESYV

-1244 RCSGDEESL
+1244 RCAGDEESL
-1253 LDCPSGDWGEHNC
+1253 LDCPSGAWGEHNC
-1266 DHYEDV
+1266 DHDEDV
-1272 GVICSYTADNVS
+1272 GVICS
-1284 LDIRLAEGTTP
+1284 LEIRLAEGTTST
-1295 AQGRVE
+1295 QGRVE
-1301 IRLGNGEWGTVC
+1301 IRLGNGEWGTIC

-1357 EGDEESLLD
+1357 EGDEENLLD
-1366 CSSSR
+1366 CSSSG

-1416 VSQQSFLTTPE
+1416 VSQQSFLTDQD
-1427 SVSVITALMNS
+1427 SVNVITALMNS

-1513 LPDEVFTEDLNNM
+1513 LPDEVFTEELNNM

-1539 SEASKAFSRY
+1539 SEASKAFS
-1549 PSFRQATVK
+1549 S
-1558 GFRPGSVR
+1558 PGSVR

-1629 RVEIRLGNGEWGTI
+1629 RVEIRRGNGEWGTI
-1643 CDDSFDINDANVVC
+1643 CDDSFDINDAHVVC
-1657 RQLGYGLAESYESSF
+1657 RQLGYGLAESYENSF

-1708 DHSEDVGV
+1708 DHDEDVGV

-1736 NTTAFPNLLG
+1736 NTTTFPNLLG

-1759 LNVITAL
+1759 VNVITAL

-1816 PWPFNCNSFNART
+1816 PWPFDCNSFNART
-1829 QCIRPYPVV
+1829 QCIRPYPVI

-1869 EREASKAFEAIS
+1869 ESEASKAFEAIS

-1912 SDEAVVATLR
+1912 SDEAVVSTLR

-1935 SVSQVEVVVPPAEIR
+1935 SVSQVDVVVPPAEIR

-1962 EIRTGDGEWGTICDD
+1962 EIRAGDGEWGTICDD

-2050 CSNTTSNASLEI
+2050 CSMEI

-2157 FCSVLSS
+2157 FCSV
-2164 CEPVPWDLCTY
+2164 PWDLCTY
-2175 FMGYNSTGFPNSFD
+2175 FMGYNSTGFPNSFE

-2364 EVNAACGPRGVSLPF
+2364 EVNAACAPRGVSLPF

-2421 AFNHTSQVDVSISPE
+2421 AFNHTSHVDVSISPE
-2436 FQGFNALVPNIS
+2436 FQGLNALIPNIS

-2461 FLPKCENG
+2461 FLPKCQNG

-2487 PRGVSLPFPCDV
+2487 PRGVSLPFSCDV
-2499 FPADGTQECLTI
+2499 FPADGTQECLTL

-2584 CASLCNEINDAC
+2584 CASLCNEVNDAC

-2621 ENCFVP
+2621 EDCFVP
-2627 QGRSECDPI
+2627 QGRSDCDPI
-2636 PFGRCQN
+2636 PFDRCQN
-2643 MPYADTSF
+2643 MPYAGTSF

-2693 PSCTSTGIKF
+2693 PSCTSTGVKF

-2724 IPWDTAGCV
+2724 IPWDTAGCI

-2771 CDGNGF
+2771 CDGNGV

-2782 DELACSNYTC
+2782 DEFACSNYTC

-2852 VPECIMDGV
+2852 VPECVMDGV

-2933 MLQPTSESNSGKYA
+2933 MLQPASESNSGKYA

-3001 YVRVGREEEEE
+3001 YV
-3012 EEDDEDEEEEEEW
+3012 
-3025 QSINLNINK
+3025 
-3034 GWPWF
+3034 
-3039 KVSLD
+3039 SLD

-3077 MKFERCLD
+3077 MKFESCLD
-3085 MPYNFTTYPNALG
+3085 MPYNL
-3098 WDRDLALSLGPDTFQ
+3098 
-3113 AFDQI
+3113 
-3118 ADCHRDLQFY
+3118 
-3128 LCSFIFPECTPFGM
+3128 
-3142 RLPCRSFC
+3142 
-3150 ESVSEACAARANAA
+3150 
-3164 GLTWDPN
+3164 
-3171 GCQSL
+3171 
-3176 PDDEPYCSVPKVQC
+3176 
-3190 EPINIGMCRNVV
+3190 
-3202 PYNTT
+3202 
-3207 AFPNLL
+3207 
-3213 GHVSQQSFLTDQDSV
+3213 
-3228 NVITA
+3228 
-3233 LMNSGCHPDVEFAVC
+3233 
-3248 SALVPNCID
+3248 
-3257 SMLITPCRDFCN
+3257 
-3269 DIRASCEQ
+3269 
-3277 VLVDMGQP
+3277 
-3285 WPFNCNSF
+3285 
-3293 NARTR
+3293 
-3298 CITPYPVV
+3298 
-3306 VFTELT
+3306 
-3312 LPDEV
+3312 
-3317 FTEELNN
+3317 
-3324 MNSSRYRM
+3324 
-3332 LAGTL
+3332 
-3337 KREVSKAFQG
+3337 
-3347 IPSFRQAT
+3347 
-3355 VESFRSGSVIANL
+3355 
-3368 GIEFENTGQP
+3368 
-3378 GVSNETVVG
+3378 
-3387 TLRQYINETGGRLG
+3387 
-3401 NLSVSQVD
+3401 
-3409 VAVPKVEIRLVGG
+3409 
-3422 SNPWEGRVEIR
+3422 
-3433 LGNGEWGTICDDSFD
+3433 
-3448 INDAHVVCRKL
+3448 
-3459 GYGLAT
+3459 
-3465 SYEGS
+3465 
-3470 AYFGQGNGSIWLDDV
+3470 
-3485 ECEGDE
+3485 
-3491 ENLLDC
+3491 
-3497 SSSGWGQHNCGHYE
+3497 
-3511 DVGVVCSV
+3511 
-3519 QCEPINIGMCRNVV
+3519 
-3533 PYNTTAFPNLLGHV
+3533 
-3547 SQQSF
+3547 
-3552 LTDQDS
+3552 
-3558 VSVITALMNSGC
+3558 
-3570 HPDVEFAVCSALVP
+3570 
-3584 NCIDSVQRPPC
+3584 
-3595 RDFCDGVR
+3595 
-3603 ASCEQVLLDMGQHWP
+3603 
-3618 IDCNSFDTR
+3618 
-3627 TQCTTPYAAEIRLVG
+3627 
-3642 GTNPNKGRVEI
+3642 
-3653 RRGNGQW
+3653 
-3660 GTICDDSFD
+3660 
-3669 INDANVVCRQLGYG
+3669 
-3683 LAASYEG
+3683 
-3690 DAFFGPG
+3690 
-3697 NGSIWLDDVECEG
+3697 
-3710 DEENLLDCS
+3710 
-3719 SNGWGQHNCGHYE
+3719 
-3732 DVGVVCTVQ
+3732 
-3741 CEPINIG
+3741 
-3748 MCRNVVPYNTTA
+3748 
-3760 FPNLLGHAS
+3760 
-3769 QQSFLTDQ
+3769 
-3777 DSVSVITALMD
+3777 
-3788 SGCHPDVE
+3788 
-3796 FAVCSALVPNCIDSV
+3796 
-3811 QITPCRD
+3811 
-3818 FCNDIRASCE
+3818 
-3828 QVLVDRGQPWP
+3828 
-3839 FNCNSFNTRTQCI
+3839 
-3852 TPYPVIISTELTL
+3852 
-3865 PDEVFSEDLNDMD
+3865 
-3878 SSRYRMLAGTLE
+3878 
-3890 REASRA
+3890 
-3896 FQAIPSFQQAT
+3896 
-3907 VDSLRSGSVIAT
+3907 
-3919 LGLQF
+3919 
-3924 QNTGQALASDEAVV
+3924 
-3938 ATFRQYISDNG
+3938 
-3949 GRLGNLRVSQV
+3949 
-3960 EVVDVVTPAV
+3960 
-3970 IRLVGG
+3970 
-3976 ATEYEGRVEVR
+3976 
-3987 NGDGEWGTICDDY
+3987 
-4000 FDISTANVVC
+4000 
-4010 RQLGFGYAL
+4010 
-4019 EYTES
+4019 
-4024 EVFGEGSGPIWLD
+4024 
-4037 DVRCAGDEESLLDCP
+4037 
-4052 SGDWGEHNCDHDE
+4052 
-4065 DVGVICSN
+4065 
-4073 TTGNVSLEIR
+4073 
-4083 LVGGTNQ
+4083 
-4090 NEGRVEIRLG
+4090 
-4100 NGEWGTVC
+4100 
-4108 DDSFD
+4108 
-4113 INDAHVVCRQ
+4113 
-4123 LGYGLAESYRDYAYF
+4123 
-4138 GPGNGSIWLDDVEC
+4138 
-4152 EGDEESLLDC
+4152 
-4162 SSSGWGEH
+4162 
-4170 NCGHYEDVG
+4170 
-4179 VVCTGRSECDPIPFG
+4179 
-4194 RCQNLPYS
+4194 
-4202 GTSFPNWLGWQ
+4202 
-4213 GPTDAIGNATA
+4213 
-4224 IFAALDQI
+4224 
-4232 SDCHKDL
+4232 
-4239 DFFLCS
+4239 
-4245 LYFPSCT
+4245 
-4252 STGIKF
+4252 
-4258 PCRSLCDEINN
+4258 
-4269 ACALRALAIGIP
+4269 
-4281 WDTAGCVTLPDS
+4281 
-4293 SYQEG
+4293 
-4298 CIAPKATCDGA
+4298 
-4309 YECYGSPGSCVGA
+4309 
-4322 WEFCNGNGFCPY
+4322 
-4334 SDDEYYC
+4334 
-4341 SNYTC
+4341 
-4346 MPIELEYCQ
+4346 
-4355 GEVPYNRSTLP
+4355 
-4366 NYFGQES
+4366 
-4373 TMMIE
+4373 
-4378 ESDIH
+4378 
-4383 RNVSLLADTSC
+4383 
-4394 HEYVKYV
+4394 
-4401 YCHMAVPECVMD
+4401 
-4413 GVRGQPLCRSLCEE
+4413 
-4427 IRQTCA
+4427 
-4433 EEIKEIGVQ
+4433 
-4442 FEKSSCDLIFPDS
+4442 
-4455 VQNDTCKLAKEFNCT
+4455 
-4470 FDVDTCEWMAD
+4470 
-4481 NSSQAVRL
+4481 
-4489 QPASESDSGKYASL
+4489 
-4503 NGASSKLT
+4503 
-4511 SPAMYTDNKCLR
+4511 
-4523 MRYLVRG
+4523 
-4530 DGSRLTVYVTGPG
+4530 
-4543 GNSFSTWRESSTY
+4543 
-4556 VREEGEAWSSINLNI
+4556 
-4571 NKGWPWF
+4571 
-4578 KVSLDAYV
+4578 
-4586 SDDGEVGVDDVTLS
+4586 
-4600 DGSCAGEEAVSP
+4600 
-4612 GCEPMKFERCLDMP
+4612 
-4626 YNFTTY
+4626 
-4632 PNALGWDRD
+4632 
-4641 LALSLGPHT
+4641 
-4650 FQAFDQIADCHRDLQ
+4650 
-4665 FYLCSFIFPE
+4665 
-4675 CTPLGMRL
+4675 
-4683 PCRSFCESVSEACA
+4683 
-4697 ARANAA
+4697 
-4703 GLTWDPNGCQSLSDD
+4703 
-4718 EPYCSVPKEVP
+4718 
-4729 ECDPIPFGRCQNM
+4729 
-4742 PYADTSFPN
+4742 
-4751 WLGWQGPT
+4751 
-4759 DAIGNAT
+4759 
-4766 AIFAALDQIS
+4766 
-4776 DCHKDLDFFLCS
+4776 
-4788 LYFPSCTSTGI
+4788 
-4799 KFPCRS
+4799 
-4805 LCDEI
+4805 
-4810 NNACAL
+4810 
-4816 RALAIGI
+4816 
-4823 PWDTAGCVTLPESSY
+4823 
-4838 LEGCIAPKATCDG
+4838 
-4851 AYECYGSPGSCVGAW
+4851 
-4866 EFCDGNGFC
+4866 
-4875 PYNDDEFACS
+4875 
-4885 NYTCMPIELEYCQ
+4885 
-4898 DEVPYD
+4898 
-4904 RTILPNYFGQENTM
+4904 
-4918 MIEESDIHRN
+4918 
-4928 VSLLADTSCHEYV
+4928 
-4941 KYVYCHMA
+4941 
-4949 VPECIMDGV
+4949 
-4958 RGQPLCRSLCEEI
+4958 
-4971 RQTCAEEIKEIGF
+4971 
-4984 QFEKSTCDM
+4984 
-4993 IFPDSVQ
+4993 
-5000 NDTCQ
+5000 
-5005 LAKEFNCTFDD
+5005 
-5016 DTCEWM
+5016 
-5022 AGNSSQAV
+5022 
-5030 MLQPTSESNSG
+5030 
-5041 KYASLNG
+5041 
-5048 ALSKLTSPTMYTDNK
+5048 
-5063 CLRMR
+5063 
-5068 YLVRGDGSRLTVY
+5068 
-5081 VTGPDGNSFSTWR
+5081 
-5094 QSSTYV
+5094 
-5100 REGREEEE
+5100 
-5108 DDDDEDEEEEEEW
+5108 
-5121 SSINLNINKG
+5121 
-5131 WPWFKVSLDAYVAV
+5131 
-5145 GGEVGVD
+5145 
-5152 DVTLSDGSCEA
+5152 
-5163 EEVSLGCEPMKFERC
+5163 
-5178 LDMPYNFTTYPNA
+5178 TTYPNA

-5276 YCSVPKGEGCPEGHH
+5276 YCSVPKGEGCPEGHY
-5291 ECYGSGKCVGPWQ
+5291 ECYGSGQCVGPWQ

-5316 DEREVVCGRYE
+5316 DESEVVCGRYE

-5397 RGKPVCRAVCEE
+5397 HGKPVCRAVCEE

-5435 DSVHNDTCILFRGL
+5435 DSVNNDTCILFRGL

-5479 GKHITSSGPSSH
+5479 GKHITSSGPSSQ

-5551 IKTGLE
+5551 IKTGLD

-5574 IDNVTLSDGPCSK
+5574 IDNITLSDGPCSK

-5621 FLDDPNSVN
+5621 FLDDPNSVS

-5641 PDIGFAVCS
+5641 PNIGFAVCS

-5656 VDSSQLPPCRGF
+5656 VDSRQLPPCRGF

-5751 TALMNSGCHPDVEFA
+5751 TALMNSACHPDVEFA

-5850 RVLTSTLEREI
+5850 RVLTATLQREI

-5874 SLRPGSVIATVGMG
+5874 NLRPGSVIATVGMG

-5943 DNGICEEVD
+5943 DNGVCEEVD

-6020 GYCWCVTADGSE
+6020 GYCWCVTADGTE

-6092 HSRFYIGVNGLISFG
+6092 HSRFYIGVNGLVSFG

-6211 AYPSGSNPDQTV
+6211 AYPSGSNPDQ
-6223 THQLVLATDGVKSFA
+6223 
-6238 LFNYGAMNWEQTWRE
+6238 
-6253 ARLGYTAADSINF
+6253 
-6266 FDSKYSGLPEIFNIN
+6266 
-6281 EFVGN
+6281 
-6286 TGIRGKWFFRLDDPA
+6286 
-6301 QGDVNY
+6301 
-6307 DQLCLGWADLQ
+6307 
-6318 DEALLVNFTSDSQPC
+6318 
-6333 PCSWTQA
+6333 
-6340 VRDRRFRINWDDM
+6340 
-6353 CAELRWTSPLGIGQ
+6353 
-6367 RCCYSDVED
+6367 
-6376 DPEDSGALLLGFPGG
+6376 
-6391 GSVILYDPR
+6391 
-6400 VDAEQYQS
+6400 
-6408 QDLLPRTHCCLL
+6408 
-6420 SRNCELFY
+6420 
-6428 RYRPSDTCERY
+6428 
-6439 DPPRWAIALGDPH
+6439 
-6452 LTTLDGKS
+6452 
-6460 YTFNG
+6460 
-6465 LGEYLVLDVPD
+6465 
-6476 AMLVVQ
+6476 
-6482 GRTRKAVDVNGT
+6482 
-6494 ETRATIFSAFVA
+6494 
-6506 KQGNSSTVQINLK
+6506 
-6519 DDTSGVDVYVD
+6519 
-6530 RQMFSGFADLA
+6530 
-6541 AGDAGQDFEDV
+6541 
-6552 TVSKGTNGSAIATFS
+6552 
-6567 SGIAIE
+6567 
-6573 VAVDVGIMAITVMA
+6573 
-6587 PPKFKGNTK
+6587 
-6596 GLLGL
+6596 
-6601 WNDDVTDDFTRP
+6601 
-6613 DGTSISINAS
+6613 
-6623 DSDIYHSFG
+6623 
-6632 QLWNVSEADSIF
+6632 
-6644 YYGSQSWSDFAN
+6644 
-6656 SDPDFVPLLEVQ
+6656 
-6668 FATEELRQQAVALCG
+6668 
-6683 DNKECLFDTAATSD
+6683 
-6697 LLTGASTANTESRF
+6697 
-6711 EEDTSLIANFPP
+6711 
-6723 TIFGPTVVNATVG
+6723 
-6736 KEVSF
+6736 
-6741 DLTATDINND
+6741 
-6751 TVRFSAQ
+6751 
-6758 GLPDNAAFN
+6758 
-6767 NASAMFIW
+6767 
-6775 TPSRINSLNMSFT
+6775 
-6788 ASDGKGGTSILRPT
+6788 
-6802 VNLCKCENDGTCDFD
+6802 
-6817 NMADD
+6817 
-6822 QNVDSLLRVV
+6822 
-6832 ACQCGPGLEGTF
+6832 
-6844 CEVDIDGCEDDPC
+6844 
-6857 YMGVNCT
+6857 
-6864 DVPAPGVGYTCS
+6864 
-6876 ACPDGT
+6876 
-6882 EGDGTKCRDIDEC
+6882 
-6895 TNGTHQCGPKAQCRN
+6895 
-6910 EMMSYRCE
+6910 
-6918 CPAGY
+6918 
-6923 RLDDNKRNCSDIDE
+6923 
-6937 CADGVSG
+6937 
-6944 CTQLCNNTDGGF
+6944 
-6956 LCDCY
+6956 
-6961 QGFFLNATN
+6961 
-6970 NVTCYQDQAAR
+6970 
-6981 NVCAVSVCE
+6981 
-6990 NCRAEND
+6990 
-6997 VAVCFCPSGYKLAM
+6997 
-7011 DNITCEDV
+7011 
-7019 DECAPGNE
+7019 
-7027 ELNRCSQKKNCQ
+7027 
-7039 NTDGGHTCSCDIGYL
+7039 
-7054 LEDDLRTC
+7054 
-7062 TICPDGKYGVGC
+7062 
-7074 AEICGC
+7074 
-7080 NRGECNVTVGC
+7080 
-7091 VCPAGWKGD
+7091 
-7100 QCEADVNECDD
+7100 
-7111 GDMCRSNE
+7111 
-7119 TCVNRI
+7119 
-7125 GSYECVCSTGFAAD
+7125 
-7139 ESGTCQDVD
+7139 
-7148 ECVAGHNCHALA
+7148 
-7160 NCTNIVGSF
+7160 
-7169 TCTCAPGYVG
+7169 
-7179 DGVTCEPAT
+7179 
-7188 TPAPSTTPTPSTSS
+7188 
-7202 QSTSAPASTPAA
+7202 
-7214 PASTPTA
+7214 
-7221 SRPTATASRP
+7221 
-7231 TATASRP
+7231 
-7238 TATTSRPTATASR
+7238 
-7251 PTATTSRPTAT
+7251 
-7262 ASRPT
+7262 
-7267 ATASRP
+7267 
-7273 TATASRPTAT
+7273 
-7283 ASRPTATT
+7283 
-7291 SRPTATTSRPTATA
+7291 
-7305 SRPTATASRP
+7305 
-7315 TATAS
+7315 
-7320 RPTGS
+7320 
-7325 QQTQQTTPT
+7325 
-7334 QAQPA
+7334 
-7339 GSSTAQQ
+7339 
-7346 TITTPLRGSTTAKTS
+7346 
-7361 KTPTVS
+7361 
-7367 QSISTAQST
+7367 
-7376 PAQASTARQTVTTPV
+7376 
-7391 RDSTTAQT
+7391 
-7399 SKQPTVSQSISTPQ
+7399 
-7413 STPGSQTAAESSTQT
+7413 
-7428 SQPTTAPAQTTPD
+7428 
-7441 PASTVVVPTEVTLV
+7441 
-7455 WDFTEDLNNR
+7455 
-7465 THPVFIDLENKVK
+7465 
-7478 REVSKAYENNPNFQS
+7478 
-7493 VIVKGF
+7493 
-7499 SAGSVIASFD
+7499 
-7509 TVFKKGQTVPDPVE
+7509 
-7523 AVALL
+7523 
-7528 KQYIDNNGGKLGDLS
+7528 
-7543 TTQVSYA
+7543 
-7550 PPGTTPVPITD
+7550 
-7561 CECAVEVNCV
+7561 
-7571 SYGGKCLAFCS
+7571 
-7582 PNPDYCL
+7582 
-7589 NGGTCMDSNTETL
+7589 
-7602 TCQCTSSFTTTYSGD
+7602 
-7617 RCESRGTGNVV
+7617 
-7628 YAAVGAVA
+7628 
-7636 AFLLLLILIIAAT
+7636 
-7649 KNCWKSKSQP
+7649 
-7659 LSDNSLYANRRAM
+7659 
-7672 NYAPAGLERGLR
+7672 
-7684 STSAAKYR
+7684 
-7692 PSVYESGQ
+7692 
-7700 GATVVYDFSG
+7700 
-7710 KGKAAGY
+7710 
-7717 QYNNV
+7717 
-7722 VYDNVRA
+7722 
-7729 APQMQ
+7729 
-7734 SRPDEGAHVYHNP
+7734 
-7747 IHQEE
+7747 
-7752 HPYQSLVRPHDR
+7752 
-7764 GYQQPTTTTF
+7764 
-7774 TGQQKITNLQRN
+7774 
-7786 VHVNQFQI
+7786 
-7794 PRAKSPYRPAT
+7794 
-7805 SYSTNFQTADD
+7805 
-7816 SRL
+7816 